1 MASHIGRRKLLATL
15 GGAAAAWPFAAHPA
29 GKRPRIGVLT
39 LLSARD
45 ERGWIAAFVAGMRK
59 LGYVA
64 GQTVDIDYR
73 YTDGDPE
80 RLRPLAR
87 ELITLV
93 PDVIFATE
101 PSSARAVR
109 ALAPSLPIVCPT
121 LGDHLHDLFASYAQP
136 GGSVTGIAINV
147 EGVSAKLVELA
158 HDAVPGL
165 MRIGLLVNPAGAN
178 RALVESQ
185 VVAAARER
193 GMTTLVEE
201 ASQSDALAPALDHIA
216 KAGSQVLI
224 VQPNGL
230 FINQRNAILRQAL
243 AAGLPTLFDDRGDVA
258 AGGFMSYGVNQR
270 EGSLRAAAFV
280 DRIIKGARP
289 GDLPIEFSTKI
300 EMVINI
306 KTARALGL
314 KVPPTLIARADE
326 VIE

>member
-1 MASHIGRRKLLATL
+1 MTTKLQRREFNTLL
-15 GGAAAAWPFAAHPA
+15 GGAAAWPFAAHPA

-73 YTDGDPE
+73 YTDGDTE

-109 ALAPSLPIVCPT
+109 ALATSLPIVCPT

-300 EMVINI
+300 EMVINL
-306 KTARALGL
+306 KTAKTLGL
-314 KVPPTLIARADE
+314 TVPDSLLARADE
-326 VIE
+326 LIE